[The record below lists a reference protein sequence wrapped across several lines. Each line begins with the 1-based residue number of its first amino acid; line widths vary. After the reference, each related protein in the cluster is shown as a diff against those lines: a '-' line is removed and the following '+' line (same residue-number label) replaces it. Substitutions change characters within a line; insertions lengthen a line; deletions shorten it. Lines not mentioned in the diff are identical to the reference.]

1 MTTRQPEQ
9 EPAGQPEPGAVEN
22 PPETQIII
30 LSNQLK
36 ELEQDYKHKT
46 DALFERVADL
56 ERLDGRLDNLQS
68 QFQTFQQSID
78 ARFDNL
84 HRDVNARFDAV
95 HPRFDD
101 FRRDINTRFDNFH
114 RDIEARFDNS
124 RRNRHGSLF
133 RRDPRYHK
141 QLLIAVIG
149 AGVTITVTLIAGII
163 SGLIAIT
170 NLIQNLPQ

>member
-9 EPAGQPEPGAVEN
+9 DPAGQPEPGAVEN

-56 ERLDGRLDNLQS
+56 ERLDHRLDGRLDNLQS

-84 HRDVNARFDAV
+84 
-95 HPRFDD
+95 
-101 FRRDINTRFDNFH
+101 H